1 MSFSKHFI
9 ILAIL
14 LLAFGQAVRSQSTA
28 VRPYEGALQTYTCN
42 GISVGAS
49 YECYITANA
58 NGTGRYDDGLTS
70 EFDIINAKGKVGGDG
85 LAYTPIYRNA
95 FTSSHI
101 IYK

>member
-49 YECYITANA
+49 YEYYITANA

-70 EFDIINAKGKVGGDG
+70 VFDTTNEKEVVLNDG
-85 LAYTPIYRNA
+85 LASTQI
-95 FTSSHI
+95 
-101 IYK
+101 

>member
-70 EFDIINAKGKVGGDG
+70 DG